1 MTDRTYQCDNSPS
14 SSTTF
19 FIWFLIALDTADSPF
34 QSPLTISWSSW
45 TVESSEGH
53 NSLAPHDNAVS
64 PFLRVRVAECDA
76 FLRQL
81 CKPNKSHNPLTFHVL
96 VCYIQG
102 EKNRE
107 VNHRCQQQPTSMQI
121 SFVRREC
128 ASVIEKDDAG
138 QERSTLI
145 HCPDIFG

>member
-1 MTDRTYQCDNSPS
+1 MTDQTYQCDNSPS

-19 FIWFLIALDTADSPF
+19 FIWFLIALDTAESSF
-34 QSPLTISWSSW
+34 QSPLTISWLSW
-45 TVESSEGH
+45 TNESSEGL
-53 NSLAPHDNAVS
+53 NSLAPNGNAVL
-64 PFLRVRVAECDA
+64 PFLRVRVAECNA

-81 CKPNKSHNPLTFHVL
+81 WKPNKSHNPLTFHVL

-107 VNHRCQQQPTSMQI
+107 VHHRCQQQPTSMQI

-128 ASVIEKDDAG
+128 PSVIEKHDA
-138 QERSTLI
+138 
-145 HCPDIFG
+145 C